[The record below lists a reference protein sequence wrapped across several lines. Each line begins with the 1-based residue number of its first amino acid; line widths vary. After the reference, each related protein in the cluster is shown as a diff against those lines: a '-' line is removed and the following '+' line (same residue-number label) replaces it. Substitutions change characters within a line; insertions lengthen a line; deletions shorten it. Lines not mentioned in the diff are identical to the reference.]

1 MKNNDY
7 SVTPPVLHIVHCIDT
22 EGPLDEDLSST
33 FRRIND
39 LFGIELE
46 PSRETLTKLQRKEI
60 PLNGIEDQVATV
72 ISPQLLAYNRTWA
85 DIRVMLDDALSPSF
99 RREMLDDFGHGWV
112 YSWHCVDHLGFS
124 DNPRHKDFGYGNIFR
139 FYRDILAETGS
150 AMDEVDWHFHPLSL
164 TRHPL
169 NAATSYANS
178 MDVLLYV
185 IARRIIDH
193 QWFPTTSRPGFHAER
208 PDAHAFM
215 EQWIPFDYANQAC
228 HEVEHAQQD
237 TQLGRFG
244 DWRCA
249 PESWLGYHPH
259 HDDYQ
264 RPGNCRRWIF
274 RCLNIGTRFRI
285 LAEAHIREAFAEARQ
300 HGSAIVA
307 FADHDYRD
315 LRPDVREMRKMLAQ
329 VRKDFPD
336 VQIRFSGAE
345 EAARAHVERIEPA
358 LDELPPE
365 FSLEIIDNRVHVQLK
380 KGSLFGPQ
388 PFLALKTRE
397 GRYFHDNFDIV
408 TPGCHWTYVLD
419 DQTLPMSALE
429 VIGVGGAGR
438 SGGSGVVLHYV
449 NT

>member
-1 MKNNDY
+1 MKNGDRNIN
-7 SVTPPVLHIVHCIDT
+7 PPVLQVVHCIDT
-22 EGPLDEDLSST
+22 EGPLDEDISST

-39 LFGIELE
+39 LFGIKLE
-46 PSRETLTKLQRKEI
+46 PSRETLEKLQRREV
-60 PLNGIEDQVATV
+60 PLNGIEDEVATV

-85 DIRVMLDDALSPSF
+85 DIRAMLDEALSSPF
-99 RREMLDDFGHGWV
+99 RREMLDDFGRGWV

-124 DNPRHKDFGYGNIFR
+124 DNPRRKDFGYGNIFR
-139 FYRDILAETGS
+139 FYRDILAETNS
-150 AMDEVDWHFHPLSL
+150 AMDEVNWHFHPLSL
-164 TRHPL
+164 TRNPL

-208 PDAHAFM
+208 PDA
-215 EQWIPFDYANQAC
+215 
-228 HEVEHAQQD
+228 QQD

-244 DWRCA
+244 DWRRA
-249 PESWLGYHPH
+249 PESWAGYHPH

-264 RPGNCRRWIF
+264 RPGNCRRWIY
-274 RCLNIGTRFRI
+274 RCLNLGTRLR
-285 LAEAHIREAFAEARQ
+285 LLTEAHVQDAFTEARQ

-315 LRPDVREMRKMLAQ
+315 IRPDVRKMREMLTR
-329 VRKDFPD
+329 VRRDFPD

-345 EAARAHVERIEPA
+345 EAARAHVRLVEPA
-358 LDELPPE
+358 LNESPPE
-365 FSLEIIDNRVHVQLK
+365 FLLEIFDNRVHVRLK

-388 PFLALKTRE
+388 PFLALKTRD
-397 GRYFHDNFDIV
+397 GRYFNDNFDIV

-438 SGGSGVVLHYV
+438 SGGSGVALHFVQTKGNYV
-449 NT
+449 I